1 MSFRN
6 SLFYIRYKNFLKQIN
21 HKEIYKELDQAQ
33 RIDISYIALVV
44 ISAHI
49 ATLGLIVNSSA
60 VIIGAMI
67 IAPLMGPIMAG
78 GLSFAISDNYLGRKA
93 FKSIS
98 LGIILSVFF
107 SATVT
112 FISPLKENTTE
123 ILIRTSP
130 NIMDLF
136 IALFSGLAGAFAVTF
151 KKISGSIVGVAIS
164 VALMPPLCVTGIGIS
179 TSQANVVVG
188 GFFLF
193 LTNLTAIFIAS
204 AIFFLV
210 FGFFGHDNQ
219 GYDRKAVYS
228 KYIVSFFLLLLL
240 SIPLI
245 YTLEAAIK
253 EKIQLDKI
261 KNVLVKNFDITDY
274 SRLDSWK
281 KTKNTIYIK
290 INTVTYIPQEKL
302 DSVEKEIK
310 MAAGQDVALDITQ
323 IPVFSLYENG
333 KKPVSSLLLE
343 AISGKVSPQVEG
355 TGAEETTDKIENGL
369 DKSVFEQ
376 MKISYPYVD
385 GYQLNYNEEN
395 DLKSIIVTIDPN
407 YSVTIEQIDS
417 VINYLK
423 KLNDKIVIKVIS
435 KNISL
440 QSIFFEEN
448 SFEIGSSEQPKLDV
462 LAAFLNYQDQ
472 YVLKATGYA
481 DSTGDQYINEYI
493 SRKRAESVM
502 SYLIQNYNVSPERII
517 VDYRVESNVEKE
529 VEEGRRIQRRV
540 DLEIVPSGFKEY

>member
-6 SLFYIRYKNFLKQIN
+6 SLLYIRYKNFLKQIN

-33 RIDISYIALVV
+33 QIDISYIALVV

-49 ATLGLIVNSSA
+49 ATLGLIVNSAA

-78 GLSFAISDNYLGRKA
+78 GLSFAISDNHLGGKA

-98 LGIILSVFF
+98 LGIVLSVFF

-112 FISPLKENTTE
+112 FISPLKENTSE

-179 TSQANVVVG
+179 TGQANVVIG

-210 FGFFGHDNQ
+210 LGFFGHDKH
-219 GYDRKAVYS
+219 GFDRKAVYS
-228 KYIVSFFLLLLL
+228 KYIVSFLLLLLL

-245 YTLEAAIK
+245 YTLEEAIK

-261 KNVLVKNFDITDY
+261 KNVLVKNFDIADY

-281 KTKNTIYIK
+281 KTQNTVYIK
-290 INTVTYIPQEKL
+290 INTVTYIPQEKI
-302 DSVEKEIK
+302 DSVEKEIRT
-310 MAAGQDVALDITQ
+310 AAGQDVALDITQ

-333 KKPVSSLLLE
+333 RKPVSSLLLE
-343 AISGKVSPQVEG
+343 AISGKVSPQQVEG
-355 TGAEETTDKIENGL
+355 TGVGETKDKIENGL

-376 MKISYPYVD
+376 MKISCPYID
-385 GYQLNYNEEN
+385 GYQLKYSEKN

-407 YSVTIEQIDS
+407 YSVTIEQVNS

-423 KLNDKIVIKVIS
+423 KINDKIEIKVIS
-435 KNISL
+435 DNISL
-440 QSIFFEEN
+440 QPIFFEEN
-448 SFEIGSSEQPKLDV
+448 SFEIETSEHPKLDV
-462 LAAFLNYQDQ
+462 LAAFLDYQDQ
-472 YVLKATGYA
+472 YAVKATGYA
-481 DSTGDQYINEYI
+481 DSTGGQYINEYF
-493 SRKRAESVM
+493 SRKRAETVRD
-502 SYLIQNYNVSPERII
+502 YLMQNANILPDRIVI
-517 VDYRVESNVEKE
+517 DYSLESNKEKE
-529 VEEGRRIQRRV
+529 VEEGRKSQRRV
-540 DLEIVPSGFKEY
+540 DLEITPSGF